1 MTRNEIIEKIA
12 DYFGIEYDEIDK
24 TENGDYDINND
35 SNFQTK
41 CILSGGKYVNLVDIV
56 KLIEED
62 FNY

>member
-41 CILSGGKYVNLVDIV
+41 CILSGGKYVNLADIV